1 MRMNEL
7 TENERD
13 ILDKL
18 NAINLKYVKDETQS
32 LWNVCWGY
40 LNNKF
45 NSSILQES
53 DEVIRE
59 TLQLVN
65 SLAPKVVSLDN
76 SMRTPEEKKLYTA
89 KKKDIATVIPVKHEA
104 KMNALF

>member
-13 ILDKL
+13 MLDKL
-18 NAINLKYVKDETQS
+18 NQINLKYVKDETQS

-40 LNNKF
+40 LHNKF

-53 DEVIRE
+53 DEVIKK
-59 TLQLVN
+59 TLELVN
-65 SLAPKVVSLDN
+65 NSATKVVSLDS
-76 SMRTPEEKKLYTA
+76 SMRTPEERKLYV
-89 KKKDIATVIPVKHEA
+89 KVEQKTVEPHKP
-104 KMNALF
+104 KLNALF